1 MVASRGA
8 VVLLSILVCT
18 AACGD
23 DSADAPAAADETL
36 AAARRHCAESGGEAL
51 IARPEYGTNS
61 DPEAW
66 LELAGEA
73 ELCRF
78 ENVDDDTRI
87 YVDLVTLYSEEPT
100 LAGVAYLSRV
110 GPMLPDQP
118 SANPATFNCDALGGS
133 AQWGTGVAGG
143 GWVTSDRPTEVVDL
157 CVFPDRS
164 FIDEFGIFYY
174 AGDVVRGTDLATVMR
189 YAADPLP
196 AIFTEV
202 ERPNA

>member
-1 MVASRGA
+1 MRRA
-8 VVLLSILVCT
+8 VLLALLVWT

-23 DSADAPAAADETL
+23 DESDLPGGSAETL
-36 AAARRHCAESGGEAL
+36 EAARQHCVDSGGEAL
-51 IARPEYGTNS
+51 TARPEYGTNS

-66 LELAGEA
+66 LDLAGGA

-78 ENVDDDTRI
+78 ENADDDTRI

-100 LAGVAYLSRV
+100 LAGVAYLSRA
-110 GPMLPDQP
+110 GPALPEEP
-118 SANPATFNCDALGGS
+118 SANPATFNCAALGGS
-133 AQWGTGVAGG
+133 AQWGSGVSGG

-174 AGDVVRGTDLATVMR
+174 SGDAVRGIDLATVMR
-189 YAADPLP
+189 YEPDELP
-196 AIFTEV
+196 GIFS
-202 ERPNA
+202 AHG